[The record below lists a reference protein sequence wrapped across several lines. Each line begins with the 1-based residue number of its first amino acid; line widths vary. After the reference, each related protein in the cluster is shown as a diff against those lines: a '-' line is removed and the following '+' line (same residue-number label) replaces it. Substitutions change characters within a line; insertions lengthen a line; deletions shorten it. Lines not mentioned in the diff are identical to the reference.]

1 MVWPQVMHNNGATKS
16 ERAHS
21 LLTQLLTRGSLKD
34 VASAIVYVAFQVKEG
49 GGMDSIT
56 YCSVE

>member
-1 MVWPQVMHNNGATKS
+1 MHNNGATKS